1 MHIAFECKVVLV
13 LPSSRCWEVF
23 KCKLAAGLNES
34 CCEDRG
40 EAQLWWQA
48 FADLRT
54 YMSRFSHYK
63 MNFTIFAVLGKSK
76 CTQNISVHIFTTSF
90 KLSRGSWCQI
100 IKDGWDFLGFLL
112 QRVENTI
119 TKFEELEELLFT
131 AKNYFTESLRK
142 IALQTFDFL
151 SATSYA

>member
-1 MHIAFECKVVLV
+1 MDMHVAFECKVVLV

-34 CCEDRG
+34 CCEDWG

-48 FADLRT
+48 FAYLRT
-54 YMSRFSHYK
+54 YMSRFSHNK

-76 CTQNISVHIFTTSF
+76 CTQNISVHMFTTGF
-90 KLSRGSWCQI
+90 KVSRGSWCQI
-100 IKDGWDFLGFLL
+100 IKDGWDILGFLL
-112 QRVENTI
+112 QWVENTI
-119 TKFEELEELLFT
+119 TKLEELLFT
-131 AKNYFTESLRK
+131 KENYFTESLRK

-151 SATSYA
+151 SATSYT

>member
-1 MHIAFECKVVLV
+1 MDMQVAFECKVVLV

-34 CCEDRG
+34 CCEDWG

-48 FADLRT
+48 FAYLRT
-54 YMSRFSHYK
+54 YMSRFSHNK

-112 QRVENTI
+112 QRVENMI
-119 TKFEELEELLFT
+119 TKFEKLLFT

-151 SATSYA
+151 TAMSYA